1 MFPRQLKAPA
11 EDLRRRTDFRLDTF
25 MKPQDHSVVTRWG
38 GRIARYQHSRG
49 ELNAAHDPFGV
60 APIMFSQ
67 AFFYEA
73 WVLERFAVETASLTH
88 ARTKVT
94 ATLQGV
100 EVNAEATFVV
110 TRRDGSVHYV
120 VCTKHRRKPADYA
133 RLVKIAK
140 VNGASVELRDRDDVR
155 ALVDRF
161 WDLELLRQCAVIHA
175 RQGLDLDEPLLQALK
190 AGACTIGEL
199 AARVGQSNEA
209 VVRARVAHLHVAGR
223 AIIDFDGPEFFVS
236 PMPGSPQ

>member
-1 MFPRQLKAPA
+1 
-11 EDLRRRTDFRLDTF
+11 

-38 GRIARYQHSRG
+38 GRTARYQHSPG

-88 ARTKVT
+88 ARTKVI
-94 ATLQGV
+94 ATIQGV
-100 EVNAEATFVV
+100 EVSAEATFVV
-110 TRRDGSVHYV
+110 TKRDGSVRYV
-120 VCTKHRRKPADYA
+120 VCTTQQRKPAGYQ

-140 VNGASVELRDRDDVR
+140 ANGARVELRDRDDVR

-175 RQGLDLDEPLLQALK
+175 RQGLDLDEPLIQALSK
-190 AGACTIGEL
+190 EPCTVSAL
-199 AARVGQSNEA
+199 AARLGQTNEA
-209 VVRARVAHLHVAGR
+209 LVRARVAHLHVAGR
-223 AIIDFDGPEFFVS
+223 AIIDLAGSEMVVS
-236 PMPGSPQ
+236 LAPGSQQ